1 MACERFGA
9 EAGTAGQWQKLAQEE
24 PFSGLTDHEGLCRE
38 PVWGLL
44 VFGILLGESWPKM
57 SQTRTPWGV
66 LSLQGRFIHSCL
78 FIHLCLLTY
87 SARDGRARSSGSQE
101 WELLHWFAGRMG
113 AVDPMEGSTLCRKE
127 PGRASE
133 HLPQLGG

>member
-1 MACERFGA
+1 MVACERFGA

-78 FIHLCLLTY
+78 FIHLLSIPLSPFGVVGPAKRC
-87 SARDGRARSSGSQE
+87 
-101 WELLHWFAGRMG
+101 
-113 AVDPMEGSTLCRKE
+113 
-127 PGRASE
+127 
-133 HLPQLGG
+133 